1 MKIVS
6 TKTVKLLSLILPM
19 TLSLFCISHSSYA
32 AGKAATVLSQDTI
45 AHDLNNNAI
54 SFPNKSGKWTILNY
68 WAQWCGPCQR
78 EIPDLNAFYKNNQ
91 DKIILVGI
99 NSDLLDPKTLQKISK
114 DLKIQFPILQTD
126 PLKIVDTLVGMPSTY
141 FISPS
146 GQVHGPLLGPQSEE
160 SLLKA
165 IKQYS

>member
-1 MKIVS
+1 MRV
-6 TKTVKLLSLILPM
+6 LLSVLLY
-19 TLSLFCISHSSYA
+19 TLGLSLAGLMFNVSYA
-32 AGKAATVLSQDTI
+32 LNKTQMILSEHQI
-45 AHDLNNNAI
+45 AHDLDNNAI
-54 SFPNKSGKWTILNY
+54 EFPNKSGKWTIVNY

-99 NSDLLDPKTLQKISK
+99 NSDLLDQKTLQKMAK

-126 PLKIVDTLVGMPSTY
+126 PMKLVDSLVGTPSTY
-141 FISPS
+141 LISPS
-146 GQVHGPLLGPQSEE
+146 GQVHGPLLGPQSER

-165 IKQYS
+165 IKNYS

>member
-1 MKIVS
+1 MKIVR
-6 TKTVKLLSLILPM
+6 KKAVRLLSMILPI
-19 TLSLFCISHSSYA
+19 TLAFGVANSSYA
-32 AGKAATVLSQDTI
+32 MNKATVLSEQTV

-54 SFPNKSGKWTILNY
+54 TFPNKSGKWVILNY

-78 EIPDLNAFYKNNQ
+78 EIPDLNAFHKNNQ

-99 NSDLLDPKTLQKISK
+99 NSDLPDAKTLQKISK

-126 PLKIVDTLVGMPSTY
+126 PLKLVDTLVGMPSTY
-141 FISPS
+141 FISPT
-146 GQVHGPLLGPQSEE
+146 GQLHGPLLGPQSEE

-165 IKQYS
+165 IKKYS